1 MKKLW
6 SHGWF
11 AGLLAGVAFLLIPT
25 VSAGADTSTT
35 IQGKAPAAVPAN
47 ESSPT
52 PSGELIEFDVG
63 IELKDLAGAEALA
76 KEVTDPT
83 SRSYRRFLSPQQWE
97 SRFSPSAKA
106 DKEVEAS
113 LRAAGIKIAKVAPD
127 RMTIVAEGTAEQIEA
142 YFETKLADY
151 EVGEETLR
159 LASSSLSAPTNVA
172 PLITGVRG
180 VNEIHA
186 KPANLTGTGFGG
198 WGGREHGDHGH
209 GPWGWSGH
217 GHGHGHGSPGHG
229 GHGHGHWP
237 PPQEEE
243 VEEIEQ
249 PAGFRNATP
258 CSAYY
263 GQELASTLPEF
274 GDGFPNPLP
283 YAPCGYKPAQ
293 LQGAYNL
300 AGPISQGL
308 NGSGVTVAIVDAYV
322 SPTLYSD
329 AVEYAQKNQ
338 GTTSHGYHGAGGS
351 QQWQPGQFKEM
362 IQRPFTKTEECEA
375 PGWSG
380 EQTLDVE
387 AVHAMAPGAK
397 VLYVGGKN
405 CTVALYNAVQEVVD
419 GHLANIVSDSW
430 SNGPEE
436 EEGETTESRE
446 AFNHVLLMAAGTG
459 VGVQFSSGDEGDNFI
474 VSGKQQPSFPGTS
487 PYATAVGG
495 TSVEIGAQNN
505 RLGEVGW
512 STGISALCTAELA
525 EIGLCEA
532 SEVGDWEPE
541 APGEYDYGGGGGTTN
556 QYAEPWYQ
564 EPVVPKELAEKAGT
578 GELNRVV
585 PDISMEG
592 DPSTGMLVGETQVFA
607 DGTYYDQ
614 YRIGGTSLSSP
625 LFAGLMADADQAAR
639 GSLGFVNPLLYH
651 LDAGSQSSG
660 AFYDILPAGKQAV
673 VRNDY
678 LNEQNAEEG
687 ILTSARILGMEG
699 ATEFFCP
706 QVNEETGE
714 CEVEIEEAPESL
726 SAAPG
731 FDSMT
736 GIGSP
741 GDQFIQEV
749 IRH

>member
-11 AGLLAGVAFLLIPT
+11 AALLAGVAFLLIPT
-25 VSAGADTSTT
+25 VSASAATSEE
-35 IQGKAPAAVPAN
+35 IQGKAAAAVPAN
-47 ESSPT
+47 ETAPT

-63 IELKDLAGAEALA
+63 IELKDLAGAEAFA
-76 KEVTDPT
+76 KEATDPT
-83 SRSYRRFLSPQQWE
+83 SRNYRRYLTPQQWE
-97 SRFSPSAKA
+97 SRFSPSVRANR
-106 DKEVEAS
+106 EVEAS
-113 LRAAGIKIAKVAPD
+113 LRSAGIKITKVAPD

-142 YFETKLADY
+142 YFETTLAKY
-151 EVGEETLR
+151 EVGEETVR
-159 LASSSLSAPTNVA
+159 LASSSLSAPTKVA
-172 PLITGVRG
+172 PLISGVRG

-186 KPANLTGTGFGG
+186 KPANLTGAGR
-198 WGGREHGDHGH
+198 GGR
-209 GPWGWSGH
+209 GPWGR
-217 GHGHGHGSPGHG
+217 PGHG
-229 GHGHGHWP
+229 GHGHGP
-237 PPQEEE
+237 PPPAEE

-249 PAGFRNATP
+249 PLGFRNATP

-263 GQELASTLPEF
+263 GQELASTLPDF

-300 AGPISQGL
+300 TGPIAQGV

-338 GTTSHGYHGAGGS
+338 GSTSGGNHGSRGS

-375 PGWSG
+375 SGWSG

-405 CTVALYNAVQEVVD
+405 CTVSLYNAVEEVVD
-419 GHLANIVSDSW
+419 GHLANIVTDSW
-430 SNGPEE
+430 TNGPEE

-474 VSGKQQPSFPGTS
+474 VSGMQQPSFPATS

-512 STGISALCTAELA
+512 STGISALCTEELA
-525 EIGLCEA
+525 EIGLCES
-532 SEVGDWEPE
+532 SEVGEWEPE
-541 APGEYDYGGGGGTTN
+541 APGEYDYGGGGGTSN

-564 EPVVPKELAEKAGT
+564 EPVVPTEIAGRLGT

-592 DPSTGMLVGETQVFA
+592 DPSTGMLVGETQEFA

-639 GSLGFVNPLLYH
+639 GSHGFVNPLLYH
-651 LDAGSQSSG
+651 LDSGGQNSQ

-678 LNEQNAEEG
+678 LNSENAEAG
-687 ILTSARILGMEG
+687 VLTTARILGLEG
-699 ATEFFCP
+699 ATEYFCEKP
-706 QVNEETGE
+706 NEETGE

-741 GDQFIQEV
+741 GDQFIPEL

>member
-1 MKKLW
+1 MKKLR
-6 SHGWF
+6 SLGWVAAF
-11 AGLLAGVAFLLIPT
+11 LAGIAALLIPT
-25 VSAGADTSTT
+25 VSAGAATSTT
-35 IQGKAPAAVPAN
+35 IQDKAAAAVPAN
-47 ESSPT
+47 EASPT

-63 IELKDLAGAEALA
+63 VELKDLAGAEAFA

-83 SRSYRRFLSPQQWE
+83 SRKYRRYLTPRRWE
-97 SRFSPSAKA
+97 NRFSPSVRA
-106 DKEVEAS
+106 DREVVAS
-113 LRAAGIKIAKVAPD
+113 LRSAGFKIVKVAPD

-142 YFETKLADY
+142 YFETALANY
-151 EVGEETLR
+151 EVSEETVR
-159 LASSSLSAPTNVA
+159 LASSPLSAPTNVA

-180 VNEIHA
+180 INEVRA
-186 KPANLTGTGFGG
+186 KPANLTGGAG
-198 WGGREHGDHGH
+198 EDDHGSF
-209 GPWGWSGH
+209 GWH
-217 GHGHGHGSPGHG
+217 GHGHGHGWP
-229 GHGHGHWP
+229 GHGHGQP
-237 PPQEEE
+237 PEAEE
-243 VEEIEQ
+243 EEIEQ
-249 PAGFRNATP
+249 PLGFRVGTP
-258 CSAYY
+258 CSTYY
-263 GQELASTLPEF
+263 GEKLASTLPDF
-274 GDGFPNPLP
+274 GGGFPNPLP
-283 YAPCGYKPAQ
+283 YAVCGYKPAQ

-300 AGPISQGL
+300 TGAIAGGL

-329 AVEYAQKNQ
+329 AVEYARRNQ
-338 GTTSHGYHGAGGS
+338 GGT
-351 QQWQPGQFKEM
+351 QQWRPGQFKQM

-387 AVHAMAPGAK
+387 AVHAMAPGAR

-405 CTVALYNAVQEVVD
+405 CTVSLYNAVEEVVD
-419 GHLANIVSDSW
+419 GHLADIVTNSW

-436 EEGETTESRE
+436 EEAETAESRE
-446 AFNHVLLMAAGTG
+446 AFNHVLLIAAGTG

-474 VSGKQQPSFPGTS
+474 VSGSQQPSFPGTS

-512 STGISALCTAELA
+512 STGISALCTEELA
-525 EIGLCEA
+525 NLAEPLCEP
-532 SEVGDWEPE
+532 SEVGKWEPE

-564 EPVVPKELAEKAGT
+564 EPVVPAEIAARAGT

-592 DPSTGMLVGETQVFA
+592 DPSTGMLVGETQEFA
-607 DGTYYDQ
+607 DGTYYDE

-625 LFAGLMADADQAAR
+625 LLAGLLADADQAAG

-651 LDAGSQSSG
+651 LDSAGQNSQ
-660 AFYDILPAGKQAV
+660 AFYDVLPAGKQAV

-678 LNEQNAEEG
+678 LNGENAEAG
-687 ILTSARILGMEG
+687 ILTTARILGLEG
-699 ATEFFCP
+699 ATEYFCP
-706 QVNEETGE
+706 RENEETGE
-714 CEVEIEEAPESL
+714 CEELEEAPESL

-741 GDQFIQEV
+741 GDQFLDELIK
-749 IRH
+749 R

>member
-1 MKKLW
+1 MKKVW

-11 AGLLAGVAFLLIPT
+11 AALLASVALLLIPS
-25 VSAGADTSTT
+25 VSAGAATSTK
-35 IQGKAPAAVPAN
+35 IQSKAPAAVPAN
-47 ESSPT
+47 ETTPT
-52 PSGELIEFDVG
+52 PAEELIEFDVG
-63 IELKDLAGAEALA
+63 VEPRNLAGAELLA

-83 SRSYRRFLSPQQWE
+83 SRYYRRYLTPQQWE
-97 SRFSPSAKA
+97 SHFSPSVKA
-106 DKEVEAS
+106 DREVVKS
-113 LRAAGIKIAKVAPD
+113 LRKAGFTVVAVTPD
-127 RMTIVAEGTAEQIEA
+127 RMTIEAEGTAEQINA
-142 YFETKLADY
+142 YFSTTLANY
-151 EVGEETLR
+151 EVGEETVR
-159 LASSSLSAPTNVA
+159 LASTPLSGPTNVA
-172 PLITGVRG
+172 PLISGVRG
-180 VNEIHA
+180 VNEVHV
-186 KPANLTGTGFGG
+186 KPADTTGADR
-198 WGGREHGDHGH
+198 GGRGPSWPGHGH
-209 GPWGWSGH
+209 GPGH
-217 GHGHGHGSPGHG
+217 WG
-229 GHGHGHWP
+229 GHGHHHHGWP
-237 PPQEEE
+237 PEEE
-243 VEEIEQ
+243 AEEEEIPA

-263 GQELASTLPEF
+263 GQQLAKTLTPF

-283 YAPCGYKPAQ
+283 YAVCGYKPAQ

-300 AGPISQGL
+300 TNSIAQGD
-308 NGSGVTVAIVDAYV
+308 NGSGVTVAVIDAYAA
-322 SPTLYSD
+322 STLYQD

-338 GTTSHGYHGAGGS
+338 APS
-351 QQWQPGQFKEM
+351 QQWRPGQFKE
-362 IQRPFTKTEECEA
+362 IVHRPFKLTGEEECEA

-380 EQTLDVE
+380 EQTLDIE

-397 VLYVGGKN
+397 VLYIGGQN
-405 CTVALYNAVQEVVD
+405 CTTSLYNAVQEVVD
-419 GHLANIVSDSW
+419 GHLANVVTDSW

-436 EEGETTESRE
+436 EEGETEESRE

-459 VGVQFSSGDEGDNFI
+459 VGVQFSAGDEGDNFI
-474 VSGKQQPSFPGTS
+474 VSGEQQPSFPGTS
-487 PYATAVGG
+487 PYATAIGG

-512 STGISALCTAELA
+512 STGISALCTEELV
-525 EIGLCEA
+525 ELEFCEE
-532 SEVGDWEPE
+532 SELNQWEPP

-564 EPVVPKELAEKAGT
+564 APVVPQELAEKAGT

-592 DPSTGMLVGETQVFA
+592 DPSTGMLVGETQEFA

-625 LFAGLMADADQAAR
+625 LFAGLIADADQAAR

-651 LDAGSQSSG
+651 VDSGSQKSG
-660 AFYDILPAGKQAV
+660 AFYDVLPAGKQAV

-678 LNEQNAEEG
+678 LNEENAEEG
-687 ILTSARILGMEG
+687 VLTTARILGMEG
-699 ATEFFCP
+699 ATEFFCEAE
-706 QVNEETGE
+706 NEETGE
-714 CEVEIEEAPESL
+714 CEELKEATESL

-741 GDQFIQEV
+741 GDQFIQDV
-749 IRH
+749 ISRR

>member
-6 SHGWF
+6 SPGWF
-11 AGLLAGVAFLLIPT
+11 AALLTGVAFLLIPT
-25 VSAGADTSTT
+25 VSAGAATSEE
-35 IQGKAPAAVPAN
+35 IQGKATAAVPAN
-47 ESSPT
+47 EISST
-52 PSGELIEFDVG
+52 PSEELIEFNVG

-83 SRSYRRFLSPQQWE
+83 SGNYRAFLTPKQWE
-97 SRFSPSAKA
+97 KRFSPTVKA
-106 DKEVEAS
+106 AKEVEKS
-113 LRAAGIKIAKVAPD
+113 LRRAGIKIVEVTPD
-127 RMTIVAEGTAEQIEA
+127 RMTIEAEGTAEQIEA
-142 YFETKLADY
+142 YFQTTLAEY
-151 EVGEETLR
+151 EIGEEAVR

-172 PLITGVRG
+172 PLISGVRG
-180 VNEIHA
+180 VNEIHV
-186 KPANLTGTGFGG
+186 KPANLTGAGG
-198 WGGREHGDHGH
+198 PGGHGHGH
-209 GPWGWSGH
+209 GPWGWH
-217 GHGHGHGSPGHG
+217 GH

-237 PPQEEE
+237 PPPTEEE
-243 VEEIEQ
+243 EIPQ
-249 PAGFRNATP
+249 PAGFRPATP
-258 CSAYY
+258 CSTYY
-263 GQELASTLPEF
+263 GQELADTLPPF
-274 GDGFPNPLP
+274 GGGFPNPLP
-283 YAPCGYKPAQ
+283 YTPCGYKPAQ
-293 LQGAYNL
+293 LQGAYNVTGAIA
-300 AGPISQGL
+300 AG
-308 NGSGVTVAIVDAYV
+308 NDGSGVTVAITDAYV

-329 AVEYAQKNQ
+329 AVEYANKNQ
-338 GTTSHGYHGAGGS
+338 AS
-351 QQWQPGQFKEM
+351 QPWRRGQFKEM

-375 PGWSG
+375 SGWSG

-405 CTVALYNAVQEVVD
+405 CTVSLYNAVQEVVD
-419 GHLANIVSDSW
+419 GHLADIVTNSW

-436 EEGETTESRE
+436 EEAETAASRE

-474 VSGKQQPSFPGTS
+474 VSGVQQPSFPGTS
-487 PYATAVGG
+487 PYATAIGG
-495 TSVEIGAQNN
+495 TSVEIGAQNE

-512 STGISALCTAELA
+512 STGISVLCTEELA
-525 EIGLCEA
+525 ALGGCEE
-532 SEVGDWEPE
+532 SEVGQWLPP
-541 APGEYDYGGGGGTTN
+541 APGEYDYGGGGGTSS
-556 QYAEPWYQ
+556 QYLEPWYQ
-564 EPVVPKELAEKAGT
+564 EPVVPAEIAGRLGT

-592 DPSTGMLVGETQVFA
+592 DPSTGMLVGETQEFA

-625 LFAGLMADADQAAR
+625 LFAGMMADADQAAG

-651 LDAGSQSSG
+651 LDAGGQNSG
-660 AFYDILPAGKQAV
+660 AFYDILPAGQQAV
-673 VRNDY
+673 ARNDY
-678 LNEQNAEEG
+678 LNEENAEGG

-699 ATEFFCP
+699 ATEYFCK

-714 CEVEIEEAPESL
+714 CEVEIEEATESL

-741 GDQFIQEV
+741 GDQFIQELTN
-749 IRH
+749 H

>member
-1 MKKLW
+1 MTAGVSMKKLW

-11 AGLLAGVAFLLIPT
+11 AALLAGVVFLLIPT
-25 VSAGADTSTT
+25 VSARAATSEE
-35 IQGKAPAAVPAN
+35 IQGKAEAAVPAN
-47 ESSPT
+47 ETAPT

-63 IELKDLAGAEALA
+63 IKLKDLAGAEALA
-76 KEVTDPT
+76 KEATDPT
-83 SRSYRRFLSPQQWE
+83 SRNYRRYLTPQQWE
-97 SRFSPSAKA
+97 SRFSPSVKA

-113 LRAAGIKIAKVAPD
+113 LRSASIKITKVAPD
-127 RMTIVAEGTAEQIEA
+127 RMTIEAEGTAEQIGA
-142 YFETKLADY
+142 YFGTTLAKY

-159 LASSSLSAPTNVA
+159 LASSSLSAPTTVA

-186 KPANLTGTGFGG
+186 KPANLTGAGR
-198 WGGREHGDHGH
+198 GGRGPSGRHGH
-209 GPWGWSGH
+209 GP
-217 GHGHGHGSPGHG
+217 
-229 GHGHGHWP
+229 P
-237 PPQEEE
+237 PKGDEEE
-243 VEEIEQ
+243 IPQ
-249 PAGFRNATP
+249 PLGFRNATP

-263 GQELASTLPEF
+263 GQELASTLPNF

-293 LQGAYNL
+293 LQGAYNVTGAI
-300 AGPISQGL
+300 AGGDS
-308 NGSGVTVAIVDAYV
+308 GSGVTVAIVDAFV

-329 AVEYAQKNQ
+329 AVEYAKRNQ
-338 GTTSHGYHGAGGS
+338 GS
-351 QQWQPGQFKEM
+351 QRWQRGQFKEM
-362 IQRPFTKTEECEA
+362 IQRPFTQIEECEA
-375 PGWSG
+375 SGWSG

-405 CTVALYNAVQEVVD
+405 CTVSLYNAVEEVVD

-430 SNGPEE
+430 TNGPEE

-474 VSGKQQPSFPGTS
+474 VSGSQQPSFPATS

-512 STGISALCTAELA
+512 STGISALCTEELA
-525 EIGLCEA
+525 EIGLCES
-532 SEVGDWEPE
+532 SEVGVWEPE
-541 APGEYDYGGGGGTTN
+541 APGEYDYGGGGGTSN
-556 QYAEPWYQ
+556 QYPEPWYQ
-564 EPVVPKELAEKAGT
+564 EPVVPAEIAARAGT

-592 DPSTGMLVGETQVFA
+592 DPSTGMLVGETQEFA

-651 LDAGSQSSG
+651 LDSG
-660 AFYDILPAGKQAV
+660 GQNSAAFYDILPAGKQAV

-678 LNEQNAEEG
+678 LNEENAEAG
-687 ILTSARILGMEG
+687 ILTTARILGMEG

-706 QVNEETGE
+706 KPNEETGE
-714 CEVEIEEAPESL
+714 CEVELEEAPESL

-741 GDQFIQEV
+741 GDQFIPEL
-749 IRH
+749 IKR

>member
-6 SHGWF
+6 SHGRF
-11 AGLLAGVAFLLIPT
+11 AALLAGVAFLLIPT
-25 VSAGADTSTT
+25 VSASAATSEE
-35 IQGKAPAAVPAN
+35 IQGKAAAAVPAN
-47 ESSPT
+47 ETAPT

-63 IELKDLAGAEALA
+63 IELKDLAGAEAFA
-76 KEVTDPT
+76 KEATDPT
-83 SRSYRRFLSPQQWE
+83 SRNYRRYLTPQQWE
-97 SRFSPSAKA
+97 SRFSPSVRA
-106 DKEVEAS
+106 DREVEAS
-113 LRAAGIKIAKVAPD
+113 LRSAGIKIAKVAPD
-127 RMTIVAEGTAEQIEA
+127 RMTIEAEGTAEQVEA
-142 YFETKLADY
+142 YFETTLAKY
-151 EVGEETLR
+151 EVGEETVR
-159 LASSSLSAPTNVA
+159 LASSSLSAPTKVA
-172 PLITGVRG
+172 PLISGVRG

-186 KPANLTGTGFGG
+186 KPANLTGAGR
-198 WGGREHGDHGH
+198 GGR
-209 GPWGWSGH
+209 GPWGR
-217 GHGHGHGSPGHG
+217 PGHG
-229 GHGHGHWP
+229 GHGHGP
-237 PPQEEE
+237 PPPAEE
-243 VEEIEQ
+243 EEIEQ
-249 PAGFRNATP
+249 PLGFRNATP

-263 GQELASTLPEF
+263 GQELASTLPDF

-300 AGPISQGL
+300 TGPIAQGV

-338 GTTSHGYHGAGGS
+338 GSTSGGYHGSHGS

-405 CTVALYNAVQEVVD
+405 CTVSLYNAVEEVVD
-419 GHLANIVSDSW
+419 GHLANIVTDSW
-430 SNGPEE
+430 TNGPEE

-474 VSGKQQPSFPGTS
+474 VSGMQQPSFPATS

-512 STGISALCTAELA
+512 STGISALCTEELA
-525 EIGLCEA
+525 EIGLCES
-532 SEVGDWEPE
+532 SEVGEWEPE
-541 APGEYDYGGGGGTTN
+541 APGEYDYGGGGGTSN

-564 EPVVPKELAEKAGT
+564 EPVVPTEIAGRLGT

-592 DPSTGMLVGETQVFA
+592 DPSTGMLVGETQEFA

-651 LDAGSQSSG
+651 LDSG
-660 AFYDILPAGKQAV
+660 GQNSHAFYDILPAGKQAV

-678 LNEQNAEEG
+678 LNSENAEAG
-687 ILTSARILGMEG
+687 ILTTARILGLEG
-699 ATEFFCP
+699 ATEYFCEKP
-706 QVNEETGE
+706 NEETGE

-741 GDQFIQEV
+741 GDQFIEELTK
-749 IRH
+749 R

>member
-6 SHGWF
+6 SQGWF
-11 AGLLAGVAFLLIPT
+11 AALLTGVAFLLIPT
-25 VSAGADTSTT
+25 VPAGAATSTK
-35 IQGKAPAAVPAN
+35 IQDKAAAAVPAN
-47 ESSPT
+47 ETAPT

-63 IELKDLAGAEALA
+63 IELKDLAGAEAFA
-76 KEVTDPT
+76 KEATDPT
-83 SRSYRRFLSPQQWE
+83 SRKYRRYLTPQQWE
-97 SRFSPSAKA
+97 SRFSPSVKA
-106 DKEVEAS
+106 DREVERS
-113 LRAAGIKIAKVAPD
+113 LRRAGIKITKVAPD
-127 RMTIVAEGTAEQIEA
+127 RMTIEAEGTAEQIEA
-142 YFETKLADY
+142 YFETTLANY
-151 EVGEETLR
+151 EVGEESVR

-172 PLITGVRG
+172 SLISGVRG
-180 VNEIHA
+180 VNEIHV
-186 KPANLTGTGFGG
+186 KPADLTGADN
-198 WGGREHGDHGH
+198 GGRGPSGWHGH
-209 GPWGWSGH
+209 H
-217 GHGHGHGSPGHG
+217 GR
-229 GHGHGHWP
+229 P
-237 PPQEEE
+237 PESEEE
-243 VEEIEQ
+243 EIPQ
-249 PAGFRNATP
+249 PLGFRVGTP

-263 GQELASTLPEF
+263 GQELADTLPAF

-283 YAPCGYKPAQ
+283 YAVCGYKPAQ

-300 AGPISQGL
+300 TGAIA
-308 NGSGVTVAIVDAYV
+308 NGNNGAGVTVAITDAYV

-329 AVEYAQKNQ
+329 AVEYAKRNQ
-338 GTTSHGYHGAGGS
+338 SS
-351 QQWQPGQFKEM
+351 QPWRPGQFKEM

-375 PGWSG
+375 SGWSG

-405 CTVALYNAVQEVVD
+405 CTVSLYNAVEEVVD
-419 GHLANIVSDSW
+419 GHLANVVTDSW

-436 EEGETTESRE
+436 EEAETAESRE

-474 VSGKQQPSFPGTS
+474 VSGSQQPSFPGTS

-505 RLGEVGW
+505 RLDEVGW
-512 STGISALCTAELA
+512 STGISALCTEELA
-525 EIGLCEA
+525 SLGGCEPA
-532 SEVGDWEPE
+532 EVGQWLPE
-541 APGEYDYGGGGGTTN
+541 APGEYDYGGGGGTSN

-564 EPVVPKELAEKAGT
+564 EPVVPEEIAAKAGT

-592 DPSTGMLVGETQVFA
+592 DPSTGMLVGETQEFA

-625 LFAGLMADADQAAR
+625 LLAGVLADADQAAR

-651 LDAGSQSSG
+651 LDAGGQNSQ

-678 LNEQNAEEG
+678 LNSENAEAG
-687 ILTSARILGMEG
+687 VLTTARILGLEG
-699 ATEFFCP
+699 ATEYFCP
-706 QVNEETGE
+706 QENEETGE
-714 CEVEIEEAPESL
+714 CEVELEEAPESL
-726 SAAPG
+726 SAAAG

-741 GDQFIQEV
+741 GDQFIEELTK
-749 IRH
+749 R

>member
-6 SHGWF
+6 SLGWF
-11 AGLLAGVAFLLIPT
+11 AALLSGVAFLLIPT
-25 VSAGADTSTT
+25 VSAGAATSSTV
-35 IQGKAPAAVPAN
+35 QGKAPAAVPAN
-47 ESSPT
+47 EISST
-52 PSGELIEFDVG
+52 PAEELIEFDVG
-63 IELKDLAGAEALA
+63 VELKDLAGAEALA

-83 SRSYRRFLSPQQWE
+83 SSNYRRYLSPQRWE
-97 SRFSPSAKA
+97 SRFSPSVRA
-106 DKEVEAS
+106 DLEVVRS
-113 LRAAGIKIAKVAPD
+113 LRRAGIKIVKVTPD
-127 RMTIVAEGTAEQIEA
+127 RMTIEAEGTAEQVEA
-142 YFETKLADY
+142 YFETTLAKY
-151 EVGEETLR
+151 EVGEEAVR
-159 LASSSLSAPTNVA
+159 LASSPLSAPTNVA

-186 KPANLTGTGFGG
+186 KPANLTGGAGEGG
-198 WGGREHGDHGH
+198 PGHGH
-209 GPWGWSGH
+209 GPWGW
-217 GHGHGHGSPGHG
+217 PGHG
-229 GHGHGHWP
+229 DGQGP
-237 PPQEEE
+237 PPQAEEE
-243 VEEIEQ
+243 EIQQ
-249 PAGFRNATP
+249 PAGFRPATP

-263 GQELASTLPEF
+263 GQELASTLPPF

-293 LQGAYNL
+293 LQGAYNVTGAI
-300 AGPISQGL
+300 AGGDS
-308 NGSGVTVAIVDAYV
+308 GSGVTVAIVDAYV

-329 AVEYAQKNQ
+329 AVEYAKRNQ
-338 GTTSHGYHGAGGS
+338 GS
-351 QQWQPGQFKEM
+351 QQWRRGQFKEM
-362 IQRPFTKTEECEA
+362 IQRPFTKTDECEA
-375 PGWSG
+375 SGWSG

-405 CTVALYNAVQEVVD
+405 CTVSLYNAVQEVVD
-419 GHLANIVSDSW
+419 GHLADIVTDSW
-430 SNGPEE
+430 TNGPEE

-474 VSGKQQPSFPGTS
+474 VSGSQQPSFPATS

-512 STGISALCTAELA
+512 STGISALCTEELA
-525 EIGLCEA
+525 DVGLCEP
-532 SEVGDWEPE
+532 SEVGEWEPE
-541 APGEYDYGGGGGTTN
+541 APGEYDYGGGGGTSD

-564 EPVVPKELAEKAGT
+564 EPVVPAEIAARAGT
-578 GELNRVV
+578 GQLNRVV

-592 DPSTGMLVGETQVFA
+592 DPSTGMLVGETQEFA
-607 DGTYYDQ
+607 DGTYYDE

-651 LDAGSQSSG
+651 LDSGGQNSQ
-660 AFYDILPAGKQAV
+660 AFYDVLPAGKQAV
-673 VRNDY
+673 ARNDY
-678 LNEQNAEEG
+678 LNQENAEAG
-687 ILTSARILGMEG
+687 ILTTARVLGMEG
-699 ATEFFCP
+699 ATEYFCP
-706 QVNEETGE
+706 QANEETGE
-714 CEVEIEEAPESL
+714 CEVEVEEAPESL

-741 GDQFIQEV
+741 GDQFIQAL
-749 IRH
+749 ITR

>member
-6 SHGWF
+6 SQGGF
-11 AGLLAGVAFLLIPT
+11 AALMASVAFLLIPT
-25 VSAGADTSTT
+25 VSAGAATTSNV
-35 IQGKAPAAVPAN
+35 QEKAPAAVPAN
-47 ESSPT
+47 EISPT
-52 PSGELIEFDVG
+52 PAAEEIEFDVG
-63 IELKDLAGAEALA
+63 VELKDLPGAEALA

-106 DKEVEAS
+106 DREVEAS
-113 LRAAGIKIAKVAPD
+113 LRQAGIKVVKVSAD
-127 RMTIVAEGTAEQIEA
+127 RMTIEAEGTAEQIEA
-142 YFETKLADY
+142 YFETTLAQY
-151 EVGEETLR
+151 EVGEETVR
-159 LASSSLSAPTNVA
+159 LASSPLSAPTSVA
-172 PLITGVRG
+172 PLIAGVRG

-186 KPANLTGTGFGG
+186 KPANLTGAGSEGRRG
-198 WGGREHGDHGH
+198 RGGR
-209 GPWGWSGH
+209 GPWGWHGRAPWGQHGHGRPGH
-217 GHGHGHGSPGHG
+217 GHG
-229 GHGHGHWP
+229 WP
-237 PPQEEE
+237 PPAEE
-243 VEEIEQ
+243 VEEAEIPQ
-249 PAGFRNATP
+249 PHGFRVATP

-263 GQELASTLPEF
+263 GQELASTLPPY

-293 LQGAYNL
+293 LQGAYNVTGAI
-300 AGPISQGL
+300 AGGDD
-308 NGSGVTVAIVDAYV
+308 GSGVTVAIVDAFE

-329 AVEYAQKNQ
+329 AVEYARRNQ
-338 GTTSHGYHGAGGS
+338 SRS
-351 QQWQPGQFKEM
+351 QQWRPGQFKEM
-362 IQRPFTKTEECEA
+362 SQRPFTQIGPEECEA
-375 PGWSG
+375 EGWSG

-405 CTVALYNAVQEVVD
+405 CTVSLYNAVQEVVD
-419 GHLANIVSDSW
+419 GHLANVVTDSW
-430 SNGPEE
+430 TNGPEE

-446 AFNHVLLMAAGTG
+446 AFDHVLLMAAGTG

-474 VSGKQQPSFPGTS
+474 VSGTQQPSFPATS

-495 TSVEIGAQNN
+495 TSVEIGAEDN

-512 STGISALCTAELA
+512 STGVSALCSEELA

-532 SEVGDWEPE
+532 SEVGEWEPE
-541 APGEYDYGGGGGTTN
+541 APGEYDYGGGGGTSD

-564 EPVVPKELAEKAGT
+564 APVVPAEIAGRLGT

-592 DPSTGMLVGETQVFA
+592 DPSTGMLVGETQEFA

-651 LDAGSQSSG
+651 LDAEGQNSS

-673 VRNDY
+673 ARNDY
-678 LNEQNAEEG
+678 LNEENAEEG
-687 ILTSARILGMEG
+687 VLTTARILGMEG
-699 ATEFFCP
+699 ATEYFCP
-706 QVNEETGE
+706 KPNEETGE
-714 CEVEIEEAPESL
+714 CEEELKEAPESL

-741 GDQFIQEV
+741 GEGFLQAV
-749 IRH
+749 SSYRHW

>member
-11 AGLLAGVAFLLIPT
+11 AALLAGVAFLLIPT
-25 VSAGADTSTT
+25 VAAGAATSEE

-47 ESSPT
+47 ETAPT

-63 IELKDLAGAEALA
+63 LELKDLPGAEALA

-83 SRSYRRFLSPQQWE
+83 SRYYRRYLTPKRWE
-97 SRFSPSAKA
+97 SHFSPSVKA
-106 DKEVEAS
+106 DREVVAS
-113 LRAAGIKIAKVAPD
+113 LRGAGIKVAKVAPD
-127 RMTIVAEGTAEQIEA
+127 RMTIIAEGTAEQIEA
-142 YFETKLADY
+142 YFQTRLADY

-159 LASSSLSAPTNVA
+159 LASSSLSAPTAVA
-172 PLITGVRG
+172 PLIAGVRG
-180 VNEIHA
+180 VDEIRA
-186 KPANLTGTGFGG
+186 KPANLTGAEFDGRGG
-198 WGGREHGDHGH
+198 PGGH
-209 GPWGWSGH
+209 GPWGWGGH
-217 GHGHGHGSPGHG
+217 GHGW
-229 GHGHGHWP
+229 HGHWP

-243 VEEIEQ
+243 EEEEIEQ

-263 GQELASTLPEF
+263 GQELASTLPAF
-274 GDGFPNPLP
+274 GGGFPNPLP
-283 YAPCGYKPAQ
+283 YAVCGYKPAQ

-300 AGPISQGL
+300 SGPISQGL
-308 NGSGVTVAIVDAYV
+308 NGSGVTVAIVDAFV

-329 AVEYAQKNQ
+329 AVEYAKKNQ

-362 IQRPFTKTEECEA
+362 IQRPFTQTEECEA

-387 AVHAMAPGAK
+387 AVHATAPGAR

-405 CTVALYNAVQEVVD
+405 CTVSLYNADEEVID
-419 GHLANIVSDSW
+419 GHLASIISNSW
-430 SNGPEE
+430 TNGPEE
-436 EEGETTESRE
+436 EEESEATEARE
-446 AFNHVLLMAAGTG
+446 PFNHVLLMAAGTG
-459 VGVQFSSGDEGDNFI
+459 VGVQFSAGDEGDNFI
-474 VSGKQQPSFPGTS
+474 VSGSQQPSFPATS

-512 STGISALCTAELA
+512 STGISTLCTKELA
-525 EIGLCEA
+525 ELGGCEA
-532 SEVGDWEPE
+532 SEVDQWEPE
-541 APGEYDYGGGGGTTN
+541 APGEYDYGGGGGTSN
-556 QYAEPWYQ
+556 QYPEPWYQ
-564 EPVVPKELAEKAGT
+564 QPVVPAEIAARAGT
-578 GELNRVV
+578 GVLNRVI

-592 DPSTGMLVGETQVFA
+592 DPSTGMLVGETQEFA

-651 LDAGSQSSG
+651 LDAGGQNSG
-660 AFYDILPAGKQAV
+660 AFYDVLPAGNQAV

-678 LNEQNAEEG
+678 LNAENAEEG

-699 ATEFFCP
+699 ATEYFCP
-706 QVNEETGE
+706 KPNEETGE

-736 GIGSP
+736 GLGSP
-741 GDQFIQEV
+741 GDQFISEL
-749 IRH
+749 IKH

>member
-6 SHGWF
+6 SHGRF
-11 AGLLAGVAFLLIPT
+11 AALLAGVAFLLIPT
-25 VSAGADTSTT
+25 VSASAATSEE
-35 IQGKAPAAVPAN
+35 IQGKAAAAVPAN
-47 ESSPT
+47 ETAPT

-63 IELKDLAGAEALA
+63 IELKDLAGAEAFA
-76 KEVTDPT
+76 KEATDPT
-83 SRSYRRFLSPQQWE
+83 SRNYRRYLTPQQWE
-97 SRFSPSAKA
+97 SRFSPSVRA
-106 DKEVEAS
+106 DREVEAS
-113 LRAAGIKIAKVAPD
+113 LRSAGIKIAKVAPD
-127 RMTIVAEGTAEQIEA
+127 RMTIEAEGTAEQVEA
-142 YFETKLADY
+142 YFETTLAKY
-151 EVGEETLR
+151 EVGEETVR
-159 LASSSLSAPTNVA
+159 LASSSLSAPTKVA
-172 PLITGVRG
+172 PLISGVRG

-186 KPANLTGTGFGG
+186 KPANLTGAGR
-198 WGGREHGDHGH
+198 GGR
-209 GPWGWSGH
+209 GPWGR
-217 GHGHGHGSPGHG
+217 PGHG
-229 GHGHGHWP
+229 GHGHGP
-237 PPQEEE
+237 PPPAEE
-243 VEEIEQ
+243 EEIEQ
-249 PAGFRNATP
+249 PLGFRNATP

-263 GQELASTLPEF
+263 GQELASTLPDF

-300 AGPISQGL
+300 TGPIAQGV

-338 GTTSHGYHGAGGS
+338 GSTSGGYHGSHGS

-405 CTVALYNAVQEVVD
+405 CTVSLYNAVEEVVD
-419 GHLANIVSDSW
+419 GHLANIVTDSW
-430 SNGPEE
+430 TNGPEE

-474 VSGKQQPSFPGTS
+474 VSGMQQPSFPATS

-512 STGISALCTAELA
+512 STGISALCTEELA
-525 EIGLCEA
+525 EIGLCES
-532 SEVGDWEPE
+532 SEVGEWEPE
-541 APGEYDYGGGGGTTN
+541 APGEYDYGGGGGTSN

-564 EPVVPKELAEKAGT
+564 EPVVPTEIAGRLGT

-592 DPSTGMLVGETQVFA
+592 DPSTGMLVGETQEFA

-651 LDAGSQSSG
+651 LDSG
-660 AFYDILPAGKQAV
+660 GQNSHAFYDILPAGKQAV

-678 LNEQNAEEG
+678 LNSENAEAG
-687 ILTSARILGMEG
+687 ILTTARILGLEG
-699 ATEFFCP
+699 ATEYFCEKP
-706 QVNEETGE
+706 NEETGE

-741 GDQFIQEV
+741 GDQFIPEL

>member
-6 SHGWF
+6 PHGGL
-11 AGLLAGVAFLLIPT
+11 AALLAGVAFLLIPT
-25 VSAGADTSTT
+25 VSAGAATSTT
-35 IQGKAPAAVPAN
+35 IQEKAPAAVPAN
-47 ESSPT
+47 EAAPT
-52 PSGELIEFDVG
+52 PAGELIEFDVG
-63 IELKDLAGAEALA
+63 VELKDLAGAEALA

-83 SRSYRRFLSPQQWE
+83 SPSYRRYLTPQQWE
-97 SRFSPSAKA
+97 SRFSPSVKA
-106 DKEVEAS
+106 DREVEAS
-113 LRAAGIKIAKVAPD
+113 LRSAGIKITKVAPD
-127 RMTIVAEGTAEQIEA
+127 RMTIEAEGTAEQVEA
-142 YFETKLADY
+142 YFETTLANY
-151 EVGEETLR
+151 EVGEETVR
-159 LASSSLSAPTNVA
+159 LASSSLSAPTKVA

-186 KPANLTGTGFGG
+186 KPANLTGAG
-198 WGGREHGDHGH
+198 WGGRGGHGGHAPGGHGASWWFGHGHGWHGH
-209 GPWGWSGH
+209 GP
-217 GHGHGHGSPGHG
+217 
-229 GHGHGHWP
+229 P
-237 PPQEEE
+237 PPSEEE
-243 VEEIEQ
+243 IPQ
-249 PAGFRNATP
+249 PHGFRNATP

-263 GQELASTLPEF
+263 GQEPASTLPNF
-274 GDGFPNPLP
+274 GDGFPDPLP
-283 YAPCGYKPAQ
+283 YAVCGYKPAQ

-300 AGPISQGL
+300 TAPISQGD

-338 GTTSHGYHGAGGS
+338 GTTSRGYHGSGGS

-362 IQRPFTKTEECEA
+362 IQRPFTQTGPDECEA
-375 PGWSG
+375 EGWSG

-405 CTVALYNAVQEVVD
+405 CTVALYNAVEEVVD

-474 VSGKQQPSFPGTS
+474 VSGKQQPSFPATS

-495 TSVEIGAQNN
+495 TSVEIGAQNE

-512 STGISALCTAELA
+512 STGISALCTEELA
-525 EIGLCEA
+525 ELGLCES
-532 SEVGDWEPE
+532 SEVGEWEPE

-592 DPSTGMLVGETQVFA
+592 DPSTGMLVGETQEFA

-651 LDAGSQSSG
+651 LDSG
-660 AFYDILPAGKQAV
+660 GQNSAAFYDILPAGKQAV

-678 LNEQNAEEG
+678 LNEENAEEG
-687 ILTSARILGMEG
+687 ILTTARILGMEG
-699 ATEFFCP
+699 ATEYFCP

-714 CEVEIEEAPESL
+714 CEVEVEEAPESL

-741 GDQFIQEV
+741 GDQFIQELT
-749 IRH
+749 RR